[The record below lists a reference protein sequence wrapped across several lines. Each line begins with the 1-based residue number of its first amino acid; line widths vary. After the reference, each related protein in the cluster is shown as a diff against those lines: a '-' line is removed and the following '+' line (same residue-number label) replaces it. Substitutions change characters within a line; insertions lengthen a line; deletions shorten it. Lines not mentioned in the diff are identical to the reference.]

1 MTTPN
6 IEFEHLWKKTNSEL
20 LNNCNKYEKCNDN
33 SSVDDCY
40 LKEICNNKIQSK
52 VLKEMVF
59 NRNSSGGRFV
69 DSNEIY
75 QNLLLNTINLGIGIV
90 ILSALIVKISK

>member
-6 IEFEHLWKKTNSEL
+6 IESEHLWKKTNSEL
-20 LNNCNKYEKCNDN
+20 LNTCNKYKKCNDN
-33 SSVDDCY
+33 SNVDDCY
-40 LKEICNNKIQSK
+40 LKEICNNKIKSK
-52 VLKEMVF
+52 VLKELVL
-59 NRNSSGGRFV
+59 NKNSSDGRFV

-90 ILSALIVKISK
+90 VLSALIVRISK

>member
-1 MTTPN
+1 MTKPN
-6 IEFEHLWKKTNSEL
+6 IEIEHLWKRTDSEL
-20 LNNCNKYEKCNDN
+20 LNNCYKYEKCNDN
-33 SSVDDCY
+33 SNVDDCY

-59 NRNSSGGRFV
+59 NRNSSDGRFV

-90 ILSALIVKISK
+90 VLSALIVKISK

>member
-1 MTTPN
+1 MTKPN
-6 IEFEHLWKKTNSEL
+6 IEIEHLWKRTDSGL
-20 LNNCNKYEKCNDN
+20 LNNCNKYEKCNDKSN
-33 SSVDDCY
+33 VDDCY

-52 VLKEMVF
+52 ILKEMVF
-59 NRNSSGGRFV
+59 NRNSSDGRFV

-90 ILSALIVKISK
+90 VLSALIVRISK